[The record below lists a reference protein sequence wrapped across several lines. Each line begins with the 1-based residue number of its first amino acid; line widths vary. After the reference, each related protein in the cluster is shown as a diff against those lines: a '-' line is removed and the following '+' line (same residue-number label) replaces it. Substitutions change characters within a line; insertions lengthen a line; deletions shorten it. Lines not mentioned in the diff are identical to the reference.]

1 MIKKSF
7 NFLFWGGIVAF
18 IGYTISSHFDSFEI
32 ASSQFQEEKYEDADI
47 AISKYNAGTH
57 RTLKTV
63 NGYIL
68 QSEISNQL
76 DRLYVAKELSIH
88 ALNIAQESK
97 NNKAI
102 CISENSLQ
110 RSKLLIGDLKEV
122 EAPLLK
128 CLTYFKNEHNDF
140 DTIKTISNLS
150 HFYMLT
156 NSSQFNSYFLEAE
169 KIVDKKDTLEYLMVD
184 LYVDKM
190 FYHMK
195 HNENELSIN
204 MISKAMTLQKKH
216 FSKQSNK
223 LTYLQ
228 VLSVSPVIG
237 TKNLKSLEFIH
248 NLMNDKN
255 LKFNLSMKIHT
266 LLIMGQIY
274 KNLEDFDT
282 SLKFDL
288 KALELLNTFPTKE
301 VHAIETALIYKSII
315 QDYQK
320 IGNNESL
327 VKTKLNAQIIL
338 KDFPIVQQNINVD
351 LK

>member
-18 IGYTISSHFDSFEI
+18 IAYTISSHFDSFEI
-32 ASSQFQEEKYEDADI
+32 ASSQFQEEKYEEADI

-76 DRLYVAKELSIH
+76 DRLYVAKELSTH
-88 ALNIAQESK
+88 ALLIAQESK
-97 NNKAI
+97 QNKAI

-110 RSKLLIGDLKEV
+110 RSKLLIGDLKDV
-122 EAPLLK
+122 ETPLLQ
-128 CLTYFKNEHNDF
+128 CLAYFKKEHNDF

-150 HFYMLT
+150 HFYMIT
-156 NSSQFNSYFLEAE
+156 NNKKFNAYFLEAE
-169 KIVDKKDTLEYLMVD
+169 KIADKKDTLEYLMVD
-184 LYVDKM
+184 IYVDKM

-195 HNENELSIN
+195 RNEIELSTN
-204 MISKAMTLQKKH
+204 MISRAILLQKKH

-228 VLSVSPVIG
+228 VLSVSPIVG
-237 TKNLKSLEFIH
+237 SRNLNALEFIH
-248 NLMNDKN
+248 DLMDNKN
-255 LKFNLSMKIHT
+255 LKFNVSMKIHT

-274 KNLEDFDT
+274 KNLEDYDT

-288 KALELLNTFPTKE
+288 KALELFNTFPTKE
-301 VHAIETALIYKSII
+301 VHAIEAALIYKSII

-320 IGNNESL
+320 IGNTDSL
-327 VKTKLNAQIIL
+327 MKAKTNAQTIL
-338 KDFPIVQQNINVD
+338 KDFPLVQQNILN
-351 LK
+351 